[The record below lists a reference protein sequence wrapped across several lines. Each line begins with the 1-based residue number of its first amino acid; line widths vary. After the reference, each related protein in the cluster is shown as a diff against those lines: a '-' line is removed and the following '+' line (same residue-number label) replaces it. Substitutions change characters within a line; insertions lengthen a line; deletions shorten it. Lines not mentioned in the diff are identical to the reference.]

1 MQKEKLNCSSLQK
14 ELEQMSNE
22 TKIKSV
28 TLPTDIS
35 DFRNTTRG
43 DTKYKVT
50 PSIKLSSSNN
60 HPF

>member
-22 TKIKSV
+22 IKIKSV

-35 DFRNTTRG
+35 DFRNTIKA

>member
-22 TKIKSV
+22 IKIKSV

-35 DFRNTTRG
+35 DFRNTIKA
-43 DTKYKVT
+43 DTK
-50 PSIKLSSSNN
+50 
-60 HPF
+60 

>member
-1 MQKEKLNCSSLQK
+1 
-14 ELEQMSNE
+14 MSNE
-22 TKIKSV
+22 IKIKSV

-35 DFRNTTRG
+35 DFSNTTRG

-60 HPF
+60 HHF